1 MSYFTVIG
9 DHRVEEDV
17 KTFFSGN
24 WSNNAEEHTSWA
36 IAEEEPE
43 LPKGDSRIPKEMARV
58 VEPSFSIIY
67 FSQTSEI
74 HFWIQMA
81 EKGSKLNY
89 KTYTLSACRQWE
101 KGSKKVWQKKDKI
114 WGYRTKVY
122 GVPPPFTFP
131 LNPFML
137 NSQKD
142 LEQVRPFVKLLALG
156 DLCTKGNIRAH
167 FTRSLLNQY
176 LSY

>member
-1 MSYFTVIG
+1 MLISFKEFLVIWRESNFSGSNTIYVSYFTVIG

-24 WSNNAEEHTSWA
+24 WSNNGEEHTSWA
-36 IAEEEPE
+36 IDEEPE
-43 LPKGDSRIPKEMARV
+43 PPKGDSRIPKEMARV

-67 FSQTSEI
+67 FSQTSEF

-101 KGSKKVWQKKDKI
+101 IGSKKSLTKK
-114 WGYRTKVY
+114 GQNM
-122 GVPPPFTFP
+122 GVQ
-131 LNPFML
+131 NK
-137 NSQKD
+137 S
-142 LEQVRPFVKLLALG
+142 VRGAPSFHIS
-156 DLCTKGNIRAH
+156 T
-167 FTRSLLNQY
+167 
-176 LSY
+176 

>member
-1 MSYFTVIG
+1 MSLTLVAVIPFMCLISQWLETIEW
-9 DHRVEEDV
+9 R
-17 KTFFSGN
+17 KTLKLFSGN

-101 KGSKKVWQKKDKI
+101 KGSKKVWQKK
-114 WGYRTKVY
+114 GQNM
-122 GVPPPFTFP
+122 GVQ
-131 LNPFML
+131 NK
-137 NSQKD
+137 S
-142 LEQVRPFVKLLALG
+142 VRGAPSFHIS
-156 DLCTKGNIRAH
+156 T
-167 FTRSLLNQY
+167 
-176 LSY
+176 